1 MVMRAVERVRHDR
14 IRELEGKT
22 GIRIGGGGGSISIVG
37 QWWRVPADFVLM
49 VPGIY
54 IVGRYFERPQISVPF
69 LSPRI
74 SLFVMRPPRC
84 PHVSRIS
91 PQSYVPIAE
100 I

>member
-37 QWWRVPADFVLM
+37 QWWRVPADFVSM

-54 IVGRYFERPQISVPF
+54 TVGRYFERPQISVQMAQ
-69 LSPRI
+69 LSPR
-74 SLFVMRPPRC
+74 LTFLKREYHRLW
-84 PHVSRIS
+84 
-91 PQSYVPIAE
+91 
-100 I
+100 